1 MYWYLMGF
9 DAVARVLLVIA
20 GALSALLLAGMIAGM
35 IAGIVLVFGS
45 WAFDRATTALAR
57 RWKRKGKKPKG
68 RIGAIVMAS
77 LEDGSV

>member
-1 MYWYLMGF
+1 MTWYLMGF

-20 GALSALLLAGMIAGM
+20 GALSALLLAGMIAG
-35 IAGIVLVFGS
+35 IVLVIGS
-45 WAFDRATTALAR
+45 WGFDRVTAVLAR

-68 RIGAIVMAS
+68 RIATIVMAS

>member
-20 GALSALLLAGMIAGM
+20 GALSVLLLAGMIM
-35 IAGIVLVFGS
+35 GIVLATGS
-45 WAFDRATTALAR
+45 WAFDRATSALAR

>member
-9 DAVARVLLVIA
+9 DA
-20 GALSALLLAGMIAGM
+20 
-35 IAGIVLVFGS
+35 
-45 WAFDRATTALAR
+45 FDRATSALAR

>member
-20 GALSALLLAGMIAGM
+20 GALSALLLAGM

>member
-1 MYWYLMGF
+1 MTWYLMGF

-20 GALSALLLAGMIAGM
+20 GALSVLLLAGMIM
-35 IAGIVLVFGS
+35 GIVLVFGS
-45 WAFDRATTALAR
+45 WAFDRATAALAR

>member
-1 MYWYLMGF
+1 MTWYLMGF

-20 GALSALLLAGMIAGM
+20 GALSALLLAGMIAG
-35 IAGIVLVFGS
+35 IVLTIGAF
-45 WAFDRATTALAR
+45 AFDRATAALAR